1 MSVECGSLSG
11 PKPKRVRNFLQI
23 FQLNKEQMFSV
34 MVTYPE
40 NRSSRGKSPP
50 LRGLFR
56 GSVSRSLFCKRNP
69 IHKALL
75 KGFCACKA
83 EAGKGSAKVRPFRA
97 SAVSSGPRVLSQ
109 EVGGNR
115 VMFRDEHFG
124 EGAILQ
130 FLCLPDWMGKGN

>member
-1 MSVECGSLSG
+1 
-11 PKPKRVRNFLQI
+11 
-23 FQLNKEQMFSV
+23 MFSV

-83 EAGKGSAKVRPFRA
+83 EGSAKVRPFRA
-97 SAVSSGPRVLSQ
+97 SAVSSGPWVVSQ

-115 VMFRDEHFG
+115 VMFRDERFG